1 MMFRLIS
8 KRCKNGGAA
17 AIVITHDLNLASE
30 FADEILL
37 LKNGEIVAKGEPET
51 VLNAHNLRD
60 AFDVEV
66 LLDAHPISG
75 KPRLTMTYG
84 N

>member
-1 MMFRLIS
+1 MRA
-8 KRCKNGGAA
+8 NGWS

-37 LKNGEIVAKGEPET
+37 LKNGKTVTMGKPEV
-51 VLNAHNLRD
+51 VLSAGNLREV
-60 AFDVEV
+60 FGVEV
-66 LLDAHPISG
+66 LLDAHPLSG